1 MLRSMTG
8 FGQTILETPEAVIR
22 VEIKSV
28 NSKNLDLSIR
38 APKVFAEK
46 EISLRS
52 TLAPFLQR
60 GKISIYIDTEAY
72 QTSVTARSVNR
83 DLLLAY
89 YKEIKEIAESAGAPT
104 DNILPALLNLTDIIQ
119 SGNNITDKPLVEWEQ
134 VEKALNETLK
144 KYDEFRLAEGN
155 ALATELR
162 SYIANIAKNLAEI
175 DKRKDERIVKIRT
188 ELKEKVK
195 SLLDMNFDE
204 NRLEQELIYY
214 AEKLDVTEEVVRLST
229 HLNYFLETMDE
240 EAPGKKLGFISQEIG
255 REINTIGSK
264 ASDAS
269 MQKFIVLMKEE
280 LEKIKEQVL
289 NVL

>member
-8 FGQTILETPEAVIR
+8 FGQTILETPEAIIR

-28 NSKNLDLSIR
+28 NSKNLDLVIR
-38 APKVFAEK
+38 APKTFAEK
-46 EISLRS
+46 EITLRS
-52 TLAPFLQR
+52 MLSPVLQR
-60 GKISIYIDTEAY
+60 GKISIYIDTE
-72 QTSVTARSVNR
+72 QHQSVVTSKAINR
-83 DLLLAY
+83 ELLLTY
-89 YKEIKEIAESAGAPT
+89 FNELKGIAAEAGVQA
-104 DNILPALLNLTDIIQ
+104 DNIFPVLLNMPEIMQ
-119 SGNNITDKPLVEWEQ
+119 SGNSIADKPLVEWEQ
-134 VEKALNETLK
+134 VEKALLETIQ

-162 SYIANIAKNLAEI
+162 SYIGNIEKNLAEI
-175 DKRKDERIVKIRT
+175 EKRKDERITKIRT
-188 ELKEKVK
+188 ELKDKIT
-195 SLLDMNFDE
+195 SLVDATLDE

-214 AEKLDVTEEVVRLST
+214 AEKLDVTEEIVRLST
-229 HLNYFLETMDE
+229 HLKYFLETMME